1 MSLNMFSVWGAL
13 ACAIHYT
20 EKVQFMVFFESSA
33 LGLINRRPHHMP
45 RTVSDYY
52 VSNYLGSH
60 KNKFFWKIG
69 GLLRNNASS

>member
-1 MSLNMFSVWGAL
+1 
-13 ACAIHYT
+13 
-20 EKVQFMVFFESSA
+20 MVFFESSA

-60 KNKFFWKIG
+60 KKKFFWKIG